1 MATTE
6 NERLELYEL
15 AKHEVGDR
23 FAELMMKS
31 LPPEPDD
38 LARSRDILAVKVDLA
53 AVEQRLD
60 AKIDVLGADLR
71 VEMRELTV
79 GQTRTL
85 MLGMVGSVT
94 ALSIT
99 QTIVTLL
106 GR

>member
-1 MATTE
+1 M
-6 NERLELYEL
+6 
-15 AKHEVGDR
+15 
-23 FAELMMKS
+23 
-31 LPPEPDD
+31 
-38 LARSRDILAVKVDLA
+38 RD
-53 AVEQRLD
+53 
-60 AKIDVLGADLR
+60 
-71 VEMRELTV
+71 LTV

>member
-6 NERLELYEL
+6 HERLELYEL
-15 AKHEVGDR
+15 AKQEIGDR
-23 FAELMMKS
+23 FAELMMRS

-38 LARSRDILAVKVDLA
+38 LVRRSDLLTVRD
-53 AVEQRLD
+53 E
-60 AKIDVLGADLR
+60 LR
-71 VEMRELTV
+71 IEMRDLTV

-99 QTIVTLL
+99 QLIVALVA
-106 GR
+106 R